1 MSEGGYW
8 PWKVQELRV
17 APHLDAKDYVKCLPI
32 PPGGWY
38 WKRHDDKNWE
48 LVEFEKQESKDKNC
62 TVFSD
67 SSVLSHTVM
76 PHDTLQGL
84 ALRYRIPVSELRRF
98 NTLPS
103 NNVQILKT
111 LRVPISHNQPIE
123 PQEMTDNEVTLQRF
137 RNETGESLE
146 EAKFYLEESKWVL
159 QEALQLWKEDDR
171 YEKAKFE
178 VDKYQKSSE
187 IRSEIFDKFE
197 IVQPLMVIFVD

>member
-1 MSEGGYW
+1 
-8 PWKVQELRV
+8 
-17 APHLDAKDYVKCLPI
+17 
-32 PPGGWY
+32 
-38 WKRHDDKNWE
+38 
-48 LVEFEKQESKDKNC
+48 
-62 TVFSD
+62 
-67 SSVLSHTVM
+67 M